1 LPKNGYLRYDDM
13 AEKLPE
19 NDLLTQTEVAKYLR
33 VVDATVKNYRERGL
47 LKFFQAPGS
56 SRIQYYR
63 DDVIRFLRENTFNDK
78 GGGEAPKKAVVKGK
92 PVVSAGSDYKDWRI

>member
-33 VVDATVKNYRERGL
+33 VVDATVKNYRERGF

-92 PVVSAGSDYKDWRI
+92 PVVSAGSNEDWRI

>member
-33 VVDATVKNYRERGL
+33 VVDATVKNYREEG
-47 LKFFQAPGS
+47 F
-56 SRIQYYR
+56 
-63 DDVIRFLRENTFNDK
+63 
-78 GGGEAPKKAVVKGK
+78 
-92 PVVSAGSDYKDWRI
+92 